1 MTIETIDP
9 ATEGVE
15 VMMSTLYLMQQ
26 YSVIQVEDETLRV
39 KCPNDKE
46 RKKPGQVL
54 RVPVEKIDQ
63 VMVFGDITFTTPA
76 LHLLLKRRI
85 PIHYL
90 SVYGTSYGTLA
101 ADPGKNS
108 GVRLA
113 QYALYGDLARRFEVA
128 RQCIAGKLHNMRVRL
143 LRVARKEQDEEEQKA
158 LQTAVNEMDACLYQL
173 DNLPTP
179 TVYDPA
185 DRMHGL
191 GPLLGMEGQGS
202 LIYYRVFRLLLKNG
216 WHFPGR
222 VKRPPTDPVNA
233 LLSLG
238 YVILT
243 NQVAS
248 LIHAV
253 GLDVGLGVLH
263 QPGFGKPALALD
275 LAEEFRS
282 EIVDSVVLRM
292 INTGQVQRSDFTE
305 EMGAYWLKDEPRK
318 RFFTKL
324 EERFNEK
331 VKHPLFGYKTHY
343 RRCIELQV
351 RLFAKCA
358 QGEIAQYTPF
368 RVR

>member
-1 MTIETIDP
+1 MMTGETVFP
-9 ATEGVE
+9 TTEGVE
-15 VMMSTLYLMQQ
+15 VMMATLYLTQQ
-26 YSVIQVEDETLRV
+26 YSVVQVEDETLRV
-39 KCPNDKE
+39 KYPNDKE
-46 RKKPGQVL
+46 RKKPGEVR

-63 VMVFGDITFTTPA
+63 VLVFGDITLTTPA

-90 SVYGTSYGTLA
+90 SVYGKSYGTLA
-101 ADPGKNS
+101 ADFGKNS

-113 QYALYGDLARRFEVA
+113 QYALYGNLERRFVVA
-128 RQCIAGKLHNMRVRL
+128 RQCIAGKLHNMRTRL
-143 LRVARKEQDEEEQKA
+143 LRAARDHEGEAKEA
-158 LQTAVNEMDACLYQL
+158 LQGATREMRTCLHRL
-173 DNLPTP
+173 DHLLVPTTCDP
-179 TVYDPA
+179 T
-185 DRMHGL
+185 DRMNGL
-191 GPLLGMEGQGS
+191 GPLLGLEGHGS
-202 LIYYRVFRLLLKNG
+202 QIYYRAFPLLLKDG

-248 LIHAV
+248 LVHAV

-282 EIVDSVVLRM
+282 EVVDSVVLRM
-292 INTGQVQRSDFTE
+292 INTGQVQPGDFRE
-305 EMGAYWLKDEPRK
+305 ELGAYWLKDEPRK
-318 RFFTKL
+318 RFFTRL

-331 VKHPLFGYKTHY
+331 IKHPLFEYKTHY

-351 RLFAKCA
+351 RLFAKYA
-358 QGEIAQYTPF
+358 QGELDRYEPF